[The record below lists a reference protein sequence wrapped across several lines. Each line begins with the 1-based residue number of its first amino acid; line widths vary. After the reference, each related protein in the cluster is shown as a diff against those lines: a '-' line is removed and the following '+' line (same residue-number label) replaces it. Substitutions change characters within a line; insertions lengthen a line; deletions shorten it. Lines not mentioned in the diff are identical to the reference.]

1 VLSRQGRFDSCIPHV
16 ACKEGRAKGPISKK
30 KSKRGFVSH
39 FSSHVWLAEFWSNHE
54 MCGKAQGNRS
64 GRRRQR
70 SQTELHGWGPRA
82 SLRLSPAERRS
93 SPLPSAL
100 TFPRTP
106 RRLPLAAAPRRRHG
120 LQVRPRSTSLA
131 SPFRPA
137 PRRSTPRG
145 N

>member
-16 ACKEGRAKGPISKK
+16 ACKEGRALALFQKRKEK

-54 MCGKAQGNRS
+54 MCGKAEGNRS

-100 TFPRTP
+100 TFPRAGSRSPPPWAPGTP
-106 RRLPLAAAPRRRHG
+106 PIDLSSLSVPPGAP
-120 LQVRPRSTSLA
+120 P
-131 SPFRPA
+131 
-137 PRRSTPRG
+137 
-145 N
+145 